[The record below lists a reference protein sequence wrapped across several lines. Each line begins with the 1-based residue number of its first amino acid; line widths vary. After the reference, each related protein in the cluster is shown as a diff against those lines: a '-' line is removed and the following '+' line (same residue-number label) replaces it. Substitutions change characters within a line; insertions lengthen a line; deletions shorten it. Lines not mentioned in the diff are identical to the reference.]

1 MIHELIERR
10 ADLRGGRPVLAGTG
24 VSVHRVAG
32 WHKLGLSPEEIAA
45 NFGHISLALVHAAL
59 DYYQANVEEIDGY
72 LAAEAADAE
81 RFRGRTA

>member
-45 NFGHISLALVHAAL
+45 NFGHVSLAHVHAAL

-72 LAAEAADAE
+72 LAAEAADVE
-81 RFRGRTA
+81 RVRGRTA